1 MKRLLFLLLFAAT
14 LEARPIVFINVTV
27 IPMTSD
33 AVLTKQVVIVDDGRI
48 VAVGKEGEV
57 VIPSDAQRID
67 GEGGYLLPG
76 LIDLHVHVSQPDD
89 LSLYVVNGVTTVF
102 NLSGDESTLDLRKGA
117 RLMPRLFTTGKQ
129 LVGVQTAANAKQIV
143 DDEAAAGYDGIKIYN
158 DISLDALG
166 ALIAEAHAKGMLAVG
181 HIPRNLRWQDMLAAR
196 PDAIAHAEEFLYSP
210 VLDGDDTKIV
220 AGMKEGGI
228 ALITT
233 LIAYDRIGRQVG
245 DLEAELDRGES
256 RYVNP
261 AIRRMWDRA
270 HNHYMRDFKPARV
283 PNFRRL
289 LRFQKQLIKELDDGG
304 VPILL
309 GTDAG
314 GVPFVI
320 PGFSAIDELRELVS
334 AGLTPYHALQG
345 ATIGAARL
353 LRKDAE
359 LGTIEPG
366 KSADL
371 LLVRGNPLTDI
382 ENIALRA
389 GVMVRG
395 RWLDN
400 AALHAELDRI
410 ALANRDDEEV
420 VQMLS
425 THGVDAAIKLARTKT
440 TRDSTLN
447 ELAYQLLL
455 IDKRHDDALRLFRA
469 NAALHPQSLTAR
481 ESLKEVLG
489 VGSP

>member
-1 MKRLLFLLLFAAT
+1 MKRLLFLLLYAAT
-14 LEARPIVFINVTV
+14 LEARPIAFTNVNV

-57 VIPSDAQRID
+57 AIPADAQRID

-76 LIDLHVHVSQPDD
+76 LTDLHVHVTQPDD
-89 LSLYVVNGVTTVF
+89 LSLYVANGVTTVF
-102 NLSGDESTLDLRKGA
+102 NLSGDDDTLALRKST

-129 LVGVQTAANAKQIV
+129 LVGVQTTEQARKIV
-143 DDEAAAGYDGIKIYN
+143 DEEAAAGYDAIKIYN
-158 DISLDALG
+158 DVSLDALG

-210 VLDGDDTKIV
+210 VLDGDEVRIV
-220 AGMKEGGI
+220 AGMKDGGI

-233 LIAYDRIGRQVG
+233 LITYDMIGRQVG
-245 DLEAELDRGES
+245 DVETQLDRGEG

-261 AIRRMWDRA
+261 AIRRMWERS
-270 HNHYMRDFKPARV
+270 HNHYVRDF
-283 PNFRRL
+283 RL
-289 LRFQKQLIKELDDGG
+289 LGFQKQLVKLLDAGG
-304 VPILL
+304 VPILV

-320 PGFSAIDELRELVS
+320 PGFSAIDELHELVS
-334 AGLTPYHALQG
+334 AGLTPYHALRG
-345 ATIGAARL
+345 ATVEAARL
-353 LRKDAE
+353 LKQDAE
-359 LGTIEPG
+359 FGTIEPG
-366 KSADL
+366 KAADL
-371 LLVRGNPLTDI
+371 LLVRGNPLADI
-382 ENIALRA
+382 DNVALRA

-410 ALANRDDEEV
+410 AAMNREDEAV
-420 VQMLS
+420 VRAL
-425 THGVDAAIKLARTKT
+425 TTRGVNAAIQLAKTKK

-455 IDKRHDDALRLFRA
+455 IDKRREDALKLFRA
-469 NAALHPQSLTAR
+469 NVALHRSRPWRANR
-481 ESLKEVLG
+481 
-489 VGSP
+489 